1 MVSINFSLPIT
12 VDGMPLKILKFRG
25 HFGLFAA
32 GNRVPCYNGSCFSVE
47 SSRGYFLSSYLSFL
61 RDHRICSDIF
71 AFLKFEKFWNFKK
84 FRKFSF

>member
-32 GNRVPCYNGSCFSVE
+32 GNRVPCYNGSCFPVE
-47 SSRGYFLSSYLSFL
+47 SSRATSSL
-61 RDHRICSDIF
+61 RISPFCVTTESVQ
-71 AFLKFEKFWNFKK
+71 AFLLFKI
-84 FRKFSF
+84 RKILEFQKI